1 VLVGCRTTEF
11 TWIDRIDRRVLGFG
25 GNFVL
30 YWGYKKKFSSSWCV
44 AGGDRCSSYFGEAS
58 VPVCCMPSALVCFE
72 VCLWFTFESVL
83 ITQSATC
90 FVRYDHSLG
99 LKFDFHVVLCK
110 FLQSDLFACTR
121 LIFVLETLYLQ
132 FVFWHRYLIWN

>member
-1 VLVGCRTTEF
+1 LTVGF
-11 TWIDRIDRRVLGFG
+11 WVLGAIYIG
-25 GNFVL
+25 GT
-30 YWGYKKKFSSSWCV
+30 KKSSSSRCV

-58 VPVCCMPSALVCFE
+58 VPVCWMPSSALVCFE

-99 LKFDFHVVLCK
+99 LKFDCHVVLCK